1 LQRAAETDT
10 SGNTRLEEIH
20 VGLGSLSPLR
30 GNLGFNFLVFE
41 LDQFVVRVT
50 LAVKISENLESLLF
64 TKKIFRL

>member
-1 LQRAAETDT
+1 LQRAAEADT

-20 VGLGSLSPLR
+20 VGFGSFSSLKR
-30 GNLGFNFLVFE
+30 NLGFNFLVFE